1 MNPAPEISVFHEG
14 RDQVGESPLWDRE
27 RNALWWV
34 DINGKVIRR
43 KDISKPGTH
52 TDFPL
57 GIMPG
62 ALALAEDGALV
73 VAAAAGWF
81 LLDETSGGLT
91 TLAEVKTPLP
101 DMRMNDGVVD
111 AAGRFWAGT
120 MRMPAEREPVGT
132 LYAFDGS
139 KAVAGIDGL
148 RTQNGCAISPDGTT
162 FYLADSHPAVCT
174 IWAFD
179 FDAATGMLDNRR
191 VFHKPT
197 HGRPDG
203 ACVDAEG
210 CYWFAAVEGGRI
222 VRLDPTGNEI
232 AVIELPVS
240 RPTKPVFGGAELSTI
255 FVTSMSAGLDTAQLE
270 REPLAGS
277 VFAVETGVR
286 GFAQPRFK
294 RIPARQFAG
303 AGA

>member
-1 MNPAPEISVFHEG
+1 M
-14 RDQVGESPLWDRE
+14 
-27 RNALWWV
+27 
-34 DINGKVIRR
+34 
-43 KDISKPGTH
+43 
-52 TDFPL
+52 
-57 GIMPG
+57 MPG
-62 ALALAEDGALV
+62 ALALAEDGTLV
-73 VAAAAGWF
+73 VAASTGWF
-81 LLDETSGGLT
+81 LLDEASGGLT
-91 TLAEVKTPLP
+91 KLAEVKTPLP

-111 AAGRFWAGT
+111 SAGRFWAGT
-120 MRMPAEREPVGT
+120 MHMPAEREPVGT
-132 LYAFDGS
+132 LYAFDGNN
-139 KAVAGIDGL
+139 AVASIDGL
-148 RTQNGCAISPDGTT
+148 RTQNGCAISPDGRT

-179 FDAATGMLDNRR
+179 FDAATGALENRR

-210 CYWFAAVEGGRI
+210 CYWFAAVDGGRL
-222 VRLDPTGNEI
+222 VRLDPAGNEI
-232 AVIELPVS
+232 AAVDLPVS
-240 RPTKPVFGGAELSTI
+240 RPTKPVFGGVDLSTI
-255 FVTSMSAGLDTAQLE
+255 FVTSMRAGLDAAQLE

-277 VFAVETGVR
+277 VFAIETGVR